1 MKALPA
7 ALAIVIVAGCATIDP
22 YSSAPVREHL
32 ARNDDVGDCARLF
45 RDVDAAIDRAGVRD
59 AQAPRVPG
67 FPYLRVDRF
76 TESLADKAARLHD
89 GFAPWSELMARLDRD
104 ARTVE
109 IDSAGDAQMPAP
121 AALDAC
127 RYQLAVADGAR
138 LPDLRA
144 AAHVPDD
151 YSLAARALGVYPLTR
166 LAFAGGIRQWQEE
179 TRAIFAATEIA
190 VPDRKALARYRPVAD
205 VSPPHVPRSIAFSL
219 PQRSAAEWSGLL
231 LRHAPILAVATA
243 TDDDRV
249 GQLAWREENGQMRVR
264 VDTQTPVAYARVALA
279 RLADQVV
286 AQLVYTFWFPARP
299 PSSAVDLLAGELDG
313 IVWRVTLDADF
324 EPLVYDSIHPCGCYH
339 LFFPTDRVRARPQP
353 ESLDEGM
360 FAPQTFKAPRQ
371 DERLVLRV
379 ASRTHYL
386 ERIEFEPDHSSAAA
400 TPYAIRGDDELRRL
414 PLPAGAGGRTRS
426 VYGPD
431 GLIAGSE
438 RGERFFFWP
447 MGIASAGQMRQW
459 GRHATAFVGR
469 RHFDDPYLID
479 RYFEAVR

>member
-1 MKALPA
+1 MKAPLAVLLVLAVA
-7 ALAIVIVAGCATIDP
+7 ACATVDP
-22 YSSAPVREHL
+22 YAGAPIREHL

-45 RDVDAAIDRAGVRD
+45 RDADEAIDRAGVRD

-76 TESLADKAARLHD
+76 AESLADKAAGLHD
-89 GFAPWSELMARLDRD
+89 GFAPWSELMARLDRE

-109 IDSAGDAQMPAP
+109 VDNAGDWRLPAP

-138 LPDLRA
+138 LTELRSS
-144 AAHVPDD
+144 AHVPDD

-166 LAFAGGIRQWQEE
+166 LAFAGGIRRWHEQ
-179 TRAIFAATEIA
+179 TRADFAAAEIT
-190 VPDRKALARYRPVAD
+190 PPGDGALVRYRPVAD
-205 VSPPHVPRSIAFSL
+205 VSPPRVPRSLAFSL
-219 PQRSAAEWSGLL
+219 PQRSAAQWSELL
-231 LRHAPILAVATA
+231 LRHAPVLAIETA
-243 TDDDRV
+243 TDDDRI
-249 GQLAWREENGQMRVR
+249 GRLAWRDDSGRMRVH
-264 VDTQTPVAYARVALA
+264 VETQTPVAYARVALA
-279 RLADQVV
+279 KLADQVV

-299 PSSAVDLLAGELDG
+299 SAGAIDLLAGELDG
-313 IVWRVTLDADF
+313 IVWRVTLDARF
-324 EPLVYDSIHPCGCYH
+324 EPLVFDSIHPCGCYH
-339 LFFPTDRVRARPQP
+339 LFFPTERVRAKPQP

-360 FAPQTFKAPRQ
+360 FAPQTVETVRPG
-371 DERLVLRV
+371 DRLVLRV

-386 ERIEFEPDHSSAAA
+386 QRIEFEAEYSSGPARA
-400 TPYAIRGDDELRRL
+400 YVIRDEDELRRL
-414 PLPAGAGGRTRS
+414 PLPADAGGRTRS